1 LRVRNGCVQMWAYIH
16 VEGASR
22 SPDKFTFWKKPM
34 VYPPVLV
41 GHTQNRREVVYSSRR
56 AQSVMAQHEP
66 SKQPGKR
73 IQFFKGLPL
82 LDC

>member
-1 LRVRNGCVQMWAYIH
+1 
-16 VEGASR
+16 
-22 SPDKFTFWKKPM
+22 M

>member
-1 LRVRNGCVQMWAYIH
+1 MCPNVSIYVFMWRGPQEPQGVLINLHFERNLW
-16 VEGASR
+16 S
-22 SPDKFTFWKKPM
+22 
-34 VYPPVLV
+34 PVLV